1 MLSRNIG
8 EKETFRGVSVQ
19 TNGFGS
25 NLNRIGSNRRLVY
38 RFGTEKTHRV
48 AECYVYR
55 NDTCTEAIRV
65 AE

>member
-1 MLSRNIG
+1 MLSKNIG

-38 RFGTEKTHRV
+38 RFETCSKLRRV
-48 AECYVYR
+48 SLWDSPFRKA
-55 NDTCTEAIRV
+55 D
-65 AE
+65 